1 MRLAD
6 EAVVGVFTAVHGT
19 HAIKLAHQDG
29 GEQVI
34 DRGGVARM
42 TIQEFLELLDR
53 AVIIH
58 VVEAVEGGLDQRIA
72 LLRGGG

>member
-1 MRLAD
+1 
-6 EAVVGVFTAVHGT
+6 
-19 HAIKLAHQDG
+19 
-29 GEQVI
+29 
-34 DRGGVARM
+34 M